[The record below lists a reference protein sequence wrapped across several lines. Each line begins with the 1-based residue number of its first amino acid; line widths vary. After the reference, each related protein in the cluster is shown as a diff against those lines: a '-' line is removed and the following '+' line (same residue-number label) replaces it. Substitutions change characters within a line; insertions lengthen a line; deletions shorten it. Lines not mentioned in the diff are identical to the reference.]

1 MPIDL
6 NLRII
11 KQKLTMK
18 TRKLF
23 ILFLFITLY
32 CNAQNEFITKWKTT
46 SANES
51 ITFDGVGNSS
61 HYTVNWGDGSPTS
74 VGKDYHFHTFSSPG
88 EYTITVS
95 GSFTNFYFNSDKII
109 DVIQWGTNEWS
120 AMKET
125 FLFCENLT
133 ISATDAPNLSKVTD
147 MSGAFSRC
155 KSLNSNINHW
165 DVSNV
170 VNMDQMFRDA
180 EAFNQPLN
188 KWDVRNVETT
198 RSMFYQA
205 DSFNQDLSD
214 WKTESLLV
222 TTGMFREAKSFNQ
235 NIGAWILTTVQSMTQ
250 MFDNSGLSVINYDK
264 ILKDWSD
271 QSPVKT
277 NITIHAVGI
286 NYCNSETERN
296 KLINDYGWTIN
307 DAGKDCSTIDTPIS
321 TNGNWNDPTNWASG
335 VVPTTT
341 DNVII
346 PAGTTLQVSAAVSEI
361 NSLENGGTI
370 VISPT
375 FSLKSKSNMV
385 NTGTIV
391 MDSGTDDS
399 SVLFIEGTATGQVKY
414 TRGGLKANQWSL
426 VTPPVSGQK
435 VKEFATDA
443 NNDIRQNTSVNPIR
457 YAIGYY
463 TDASSDNNKW
473 NYYNVN
479 VDENLTFTAGQS
491 YSISRNTD
499 GSVSFTGTLSTNNLT
514 RTLQPGEWNAIG
526 NPFTTYY
533 PANKNSSSSFLNDN
547 YDKLD
552 DNYKGLYVWDHTQNK
567 YVLVSELDLQ
577 NRSFA
582 PGQGFFIKLKS
593 AENEIQFQQ
602 DKRSL
607 KPNSGNNV
615 FNRTQE
621 KYVKIEANNGTH
633 KVTTDLRFFDNATN
647 SFDVGLD
654 IGNFNSS
661 AFDIYTK
668 LVDKSNNNNYTIQSI
683 DKNSLNQVVVP
694 LGINLAND
702 AEVSF
707 SLEHLNLPES
717 SKLFLE
723 DRLYNS
729 FIDLTDENSSHKI
742 TFTASEDNKE
752 RFYLHI
758 TSEALSVNNTLEN
771 TIKIYTKSKTLHVR
785 DLPVESSLH
794 IYNLLGQKVLT
805 KSLSKGNSILSVPFK
820 EGVYIIKLKTDK
832 QEIIKK
838 VILKK

>member
-1 MPIDL
+1 
-6 NLRII
+6 
-11 KQKLTMK
+11 MK

-32 CNAQNEFITKWKTT
+32 CNAQNEFIIKLKTT
-46 SANES
+46 NSNENVS
-51 ITFDGVGNSS
+51 LSPNSG
-61 HYTVNWGDGSPTS
+61 HFTVNWGDGTPTTIGGS
-74 VGKDYHFHTFSSPG
+74 NHFHQYTNPG
-88 EYTITVS
+88 EYIVKIS
-95 GSFTNFYFNSDKII
+95 GYFSNFKFSNGYYFNRNQII
-109 DVIQWGTNEWS
+109 DVIQWGTNQWS
-120 AMKET
+120 SMEET
-125 FLFCENLT
+125 FLFCESLT
-133 ISATDAPNLSKVTD
+133 ISATDAPNLSNVTD
-147 MSGAFSRC
+147 MSATFSRC
-155 KSLNSNINHW
+155 KTLNSNINHW

-170 VNMDQMFRDA
+170 TDMDQMFRDA
-180 EAFNQPLN
+180 EAFNQPLD

-264 ILKDWSD
+264 ILKDWSN

-277 NITIHAVGI
+277 NITIHAIGI

-307 DAGKDCSTIDTPIS
+307 DAGKDCSKIDTPIS

-361 NSLENGGTI
+361 NSLENSGTI

-435 VKEFATDA
+435 IKEFATDA
-443 NNDIRQNTSVNPIR
+443 NNDIRQNTSASPIR

-463 TDASSDNNKW
+463 NDASSDNNKW

-491 YSISRNTD
+491 YAISRNTD
-499 GSVSFTGTLSTNNLT
+499 GSVSFTGTLTTNNLT

-533 PANKNSSSSFLNDN
+533 PANKNSSSSFLDDN

-552 DNYKGLYVWDHTQNK
+552 DNYKGLYVWDNIQNK

-593 AENEIQFQQ
+593 AENEIKFQQ
-602 DKRSL
+602 DKRTI
-607 KPNSGNNV
+607 KPITGNNA
-615 FNRTQE
+615 FNKT
-621 KYVKIEANNGTH
+621 KDIFVKIEANNGTH

-661 AFDIYTK
+661 TFDLFTY
-668 LVDKSNNNNYTIQSI
+668 LVNDSNSKNYTIQSLAN
-683 DKNSLNQVVVP
+683 NSINQVIVP
-694 LGINLAND
+694 IGISIAND

-707 SLEHLNLPES
+707 SLKHLNLPETA
-717 SKLFLE
+717 KLILE
-723 DRLYNS
+723 DKLYNS

-742 TFTASEDNKE
+742 SLTATEQTKD

-758 TSEALSVNNTLEN
+758 SSQALSINNTIEN
-771 TIKIYTKSKTLHVR
+771 TIKLYTKNKTLYVR
-785 DLPVESSLH
+785 DILDESSLH
-794 IYNLLGQKVLT
+794 IYNLIGQKVLT
-805 KSLSKGNSILSVPFK
+805 TTLSKGNSVLSLPFK
-820 EGVYIIKLKTDK
+820 EGVYIIKLKTDN
-832 QEIIKK
+832 QEVVKK
-838 VILKK
+838 VILKQ